1 MSENEMLGGLNIT
14 NIISGIDMETGEYL
28 GEGYSLE
35 EVRFRG
41 REPSPPIDISTIRSK
56 EIFDEVVSGKI
67 GKRKYRLWVSPL
79 LLEMVIDKDIYISSL
94 SVFCYLGQNIGYS
107 NMVYLRTKDIVDQC
121 RYTRQTISL
130 AIEDLKVR
138 GLIKEVVQKLEG
150 RDDRFFLIYPLYF
163 FLGYFPMRDVLLRDW
178 SK

>member
-1 MSENEMLGGLNIT
+1 MSENEMLSGVNIT
-14 NIISGIDMETGEYL
+14 ENSCGIDMETGEYF
-28 GEGYSLE
+28 GEEYS
-35 EVRFRG
+35 VGDVSFRG
-41 REPSPPIDISTIRSK
+41 RAPSPPIDISSIRSR
-56 EIFDEVVSGKI
+56 EVFNEMIGGKI

-107 NMVYLRTKDIVDQC
+107 NMVYIKTKDIVDQC
-121 RYTRQTISL
+121 SYTRQTVSL

-150 RDDRFFLIYPLYF
+150 RDDRLFLIYPLYF